1 MLKLTYYV
9 VLACMWHKNSHF
21 KKSVNSP
28 GTQCIVGTIRF
39 RILKSYIR
47 TKFYVL
53 CFQKIQSKELGLWGN
68 FAFTTYFFSALSLAT
83 GGVYFIHL
91 KNCGRFRSVLQITN
105 VSLDYLL
112 FVLCHK
118 SILQRILKNPE
129 PSYIF
134 IAFFDQRTL
143 GRFCS
148 TYPSENQM
156 FLILHHFVSKWILD
170 YISYGIF
177 AFLHP
182 EWCFFALSAPCTVEK
197 MAVDRTALPL
207 LLYMMVKG
215 YGIEIEQI
223 FMYKI
228 TT

>member
-1 MLKLTYYV
+1 MSLTTWNSTYALKCIQNSDDKEQSSIALKQLPIYSIYCHIHCVPGELTPFLKRLFLCHKHSKTTYYV

-156 FLILHHFVSKWILD
+156 FLILHHFVSKWTID
-170 YISYGIF
+170 
-177 AFLHP
+177 
-182 EWCFFALSAPCTVEK
+182 
-197 MAVDRTALPL
+197 
-207 LLYMMVKG
+207 
-215 YGIEIEQI
+215 
-223 FMYKI
+223 
-228 TT
+228 